1 MPVTHELSC
10 ISCPAFRIPAVS
22 ISAAEPDFLRL
33 SYRPDLRVLFM
44 RWDRVVT
51 PAEHRAGYQAAL
63 TFAQPRQAANWLI
76 DLRIRGLAEAED
88 FTWVLTD
95 FRAAL
100 QQVLP
105 GLSFRMAYLVTPYQQ
120 ALIESRLSAGETV
133 FRTFIEEQGAYQ
145 WLGVPLPEAR

>member
-1 MPVTHELSC
+1 MPV
-10 ISCPAFRIPAVS
+10 P
-22 ISAAEPDFLRL
+22 AAELDFLRL
-33 SYRPDLRVLFM
+33 SYRSDLRVLFM

-63 TFAQPRQAANWLI
+63 AFAHPHQATHWLI

-88 FTWVLTD
+88 FAWVLTD

-100 QQVLP
+100 HRALP
-105 GLSFRMAYLVTPYQQ
+105 GLEFRMAYLVTPYQQ
-120 ALIESRLSAGETV
+120 ALIESRLSAQETV
-133 FRTFIEEQGAYQ
+133 FRTFIEEQSAYQ